1 MPWMFLGIAIVGE
14 VLATSALKAS
24 HGFTRWNYGGL
35 SIAGYAIAFYFLAVV
50 LKTIPVGVAY
60 AIWAGAG
67 VALVTLIG
75 VTVFG
80 QKLDF
85 FGYLGIALI
94 VSGVLVLHLLSDAA
108 AH

>member
-1 MPWMFLGIAIVGE
+1 MPWMFLAIAIVGE
-14 VLATSALKAS
+14 VVATSALKAS
-24 HGFTRWNYGGL
+24 HGFAKWNYGGL
-35 SIAGYAIAFYFLAVV
+35 AIAGYAVAFYFLAIV

-75 VTVFG
+75 VILFG
-80 QKLDF
+80 QRLDS

-94 VSGVLVLHLLSDAA
+94 VCGVLVLQLLSSAA
-108 AH
+108 GH